1 MVEVISWN
9 AVLRRILSQY
19 QRSLGKSD
27 QSSGY
32 VYVYIRLIMG
42 CISASLNQE
51 NDGPPKWPEKLAHLI
66 FK

>member
-9 AVLRRILSQY
+9 AELRQILSQY
-19 QRSLGKSD
+19 QHSLGKSD
-27 QSSGY
+27 QFSGY
-32 VYVYIRLIMG
+32 VYAYIRLIMC